1 MKQKQWVRGKEYVHL
16 KTPIEKNLNMLGIG
30 GSVPTPSEG
39 ITSKVLVVK
48 SFSDF
53 EKIPER
59 DVRGKIVL
67 FNPVFTSYGATVQY
81 RMSGADVAS
90 KKGAVAV
97 VIRSIT
103 QYSINSPHTGTMRY
117 NGKEKSNSFHILNN
131 SRNSLCCNHFGRCR
145 NDSKNE

>member
-16 KTPIEKNLNMLGIG
+16 KTPVEKNLNMLGIG
-30 GSVPTPSEG
+30 GSVPTPEEG

-59 DVRGKIVL
+59 DVKGKIVL

-103 QYSINSPHTGTMRY
+103 PYSINSPHTGTMRY
-117 NGKEKSNSFHILNN
+117 NGKEKS
-131 SRNSLCCNHFGRCR
+131 
-145 NDSKNE
+145 